1 MNRTRTYIF
10 LLFLFSSLEF
20 CSLGMSQ
27 DLYGDEFVMDNPI
40 DQEEVAEEMPLA
52 GMEQDITLDLRNI
65 EIVDAL
71 KFLATKAGINIITT
85 KKVSGRVSFMVE
97 HVKVKDIFDLML
109 RSNELAYAKQGNIY
123 NVMTEGEYKVLFG
136 ERFSD
141 IRQVKTFRLKYAI
154 PEQAF
159 TLLDTLKSSI
169 GRVLVEPDSG
179 TVLIMDTPEKVIEIE
194 RALATLEQRNLVK
207 VIKLN
212 YANAKDI
219 EEQLKP
225 HLDGKKVGT
234 IRSDERSNQVII
246 QALPGRMLEI
256 EMLIAKLD
264 EKTKQVLIDAKII
277 KIGLSE
283 TNERGIEW
291 DGLFEMGRQ
300 YGLNYLGSTP
310 FGAIQAAGDAFRT
323 RTDAFNDGG
332 AQIGQFP
339 SSGFSN
345 NFGGQQIRPG
355 QIHVGIVDEKID
367 FDVLIKFLQ
376 TIGNTQILS
385 NPKLVVT
392 NNQEARIHVGERQ
405 AYITST
411 TTTGQSTST
420 VSEEVTFVDVGIQLS
435 VIPTINDEGFIT
447 LKVKPEISS
456 VISTLITPSGN
467 QIPIIDTSTAET
479 TVMVKSGVTVV
490 IGGLRRD
497 EKTEVTDQVPFLS
510 KIPLLGFFFKQTKV
524 VDQRTEL
531 LVLLTPYIID
541 GEHLILGDPRD
552 YDFGATGG
560 KKYAEYTA
568 ITDDSDYVG
577 PLDRPEDRIKSYRE
591 YSE

>member
-1 MNRTRTYIF
+1 ETLQKADALIRAIADAQGRFFQTYGEGGPA
-10 LLFLFSSLEF
+10 LLDAGIVNDSSL
-20 CSLGMSQ
+20 
-27 DLYGDEFVMDNPI
+27 
-40 DQEEVAEEMPLA
+40 LA
-52 GMEQDITLDLRNI
+52 
-65 EIVDAL
+65 
-71 KFLATKAGINIITT
+71 ATPT
-85 KKVSGRVSFMVE
+85 
-97 HVKVKDIFDLML
+97 
-109 RSNELAYAKQGNIY
+109 
-123 NVMTEGEYKVLFG
+123 
-136 ERFSD
+136 
-141 IRQVKTFRLKYAI
+141 
-154 PEQAF
+154 
-159 TLLDTLKSSI
+159 
-169 GRVLVEPDSG
+169 
-179 TVLIMDTPEKVIEIE
+179 
-194 RALATLEQRNLVK
+194 
-207 VIKLN
+207 
-212 YANAKDI
+212 
-219 EEQLKP
+219 
-225 HLDGKKVGT
+225 
-234 IRSDERSNQVII
+234 
-246 QALPGRMLEI
+246 
-256 EMLIAKLD
+256 
-264 EKTKQVLIDAKII
+264 KII
-277 KIGLSE
+277 PDTEDPGDGGNDSTSLYVMRLQE
-283 TNERGIEW
+283 NEYLWGIQEYPLEVE
-291 DGLFEMGRQ
+291 D
-300 YGLNYLGSTP
+300 LGILQTAP
-310 FGAIQAAGDAFRT
+310 AFRT
-323 RTDAFNDGG
+323 RVDAFNDGG

-510 KIPLLGFFFKQTKV
+510 KIPFLGFFFKQTKV
-524 VDQRTEL
+524 VNQRTEL

-568 ITDDSDYVG
+568 ITDDSDYIG